1 MTPPLEGNHIVR
13 CFCRR
18 WPHPIRNGAG
28 GRPAI
33 HRRISLSREPMK
45 TPATVGTGSEGMIL
59 TIRCASSGPAQD
71 ATAGIL
77 IRMHKKVT
85 LSSSFVHFV
94 RQNCPVTEIGQGS
107 RDHRSYWNLG
117 LYSSGAIASDCGI
130 FIGCV
135 MPSDVCNDIKNFT
148 LDIFSQVD
156 HIRVSECVPMFL
168 FS

>member
-28 GRPAI
+28 GRPVI

-71 ATAGIL
+71 ATAGIQGYPL
-77 IRMHKKVT
+77 PQLV
-85 LSSSFVHFV
+85 LS
-94 RQNCPVTEIGQGS
+94 RYQNCPVTEIGQGS